1 MTDRDTAAGPADVAV
16 RDAERGAGSRTWY
29 FPDGDRPP
37 AGPDGGPEAHESLMI
52 LNVCARPAT
61 VDIDLYWTDRP
72 PVLGIRVV
80 VPGER
85 VRGLRVP
92 WHDDPADE
100 ARAVVRGLESRGSES
115 RGVETERRDRVL
127 IVEDEDNAR
136 RGYEQLLQRWGCD
149 TLGVATA
156 EDALAKFASYQ
167 PDSIIA
173 DVELPG
179 MNGLDL
185 LKQLGDELFDV
196 PAIIITGKGSEER
209 AVAAIEAGAFWYI
222 EKPLKGPVLRALLD
236 RALSKARD
244 ARRLVVLQRQLREAG
259 RIGEMVGASK
269 PMQDVMR
276 VVEMAAPSSASVL
289 ITGETGSG
297 KEIVA
302 RTVHKL
308 SPRANGPFVA
318 INCSAIPETLM
329 ESEIFGHER
338 GAFTG
343 AAERR
348 IGCFELA
355 DGGTLLLDE
364 IGEMPA
370 PTQAKLLRVLE
381 DRKVRRLGSKSET
394 PVDVRVLAATNK
406 DPEKAVA
413 SGVLRQDLYFRLNVF
428 HINLPPLREHKDDI
442 PLLVEHMLRDI
453 NTKHGKHVRGVGA
466 EVMDIFM
473 SHTWPGNIRELRNVL
488 ERAAIMCEKDLISRS
503 ALPEEF
509 GKNAAKGPT
518 DLAGIKF
525 PVGTTVDAM
534 ERELILQTLA
544 ATGNNKTRAAELL
557 GISLKTLHNKLKEYG
572 TERAEAE

>member
-1 MTDRDTAAGPADVAV
+1 M
-16 RDAERGAGSRTWY
+16 
-29 FPDGDRPP
+29 
-37 AGPDGGPEAHESLMI
+37 
-52 LNVCARPAT
+52 
-61 VDIDLYWTDRP
+61 
-72 PVLGIRVV
+72 
-80 VPGER
+80 GE
-85 VRGLRVP
+85 
-92 WHDDPADE
+92 E
-100 ARAVVRGLESRGSES
+100 ARAVRT
-115 RGVETERRDRVL
+115 VETGERKDRIL

-136 RGYEQLLQRWGCD
+136 RGYEQLLQRWGYDVVGVGSAEEALARFSNFQPD
-149 TLGVATA
+149 TL
-156 EDALAKFASYQ
+156 
-167 PDSIIA
+167 IA

-185 LKQLGDELFDV
+185 LQQLGEDLRHV

-244 ARRLVVLQRQLREAG
+244 AQNLAVLQKQLRDAG
-259 RIGEMVGASK
+259 RLGELVGASK
-269 PMQDVMR
+269 AMQEVMR
-276 VVEMAAPSSASVL
+276 VIEMAGPSSASVL

-302 RTVHKL
+302 RTIHKL
-308 SPRANGPFVA
+308 SPRAGAPFVA

-381 DRKVRRLGSKSET
+381 DRKVRRLGSKTET

-406 DPEKAVA
+406 DPEQAVS
-413 SGVLRQDLYFRLNVF
+413 SGQLRQDLYFRLNVF
-428 HINLPPLREHKDDI
+428 HIHLPPLREHKDDI
-442 PLLVEHMLRDI
+442 PLLTEHILRDI
-453 NTKHGKHVRGVGA
+453 NTKHGKSVRGIGA

-488 ERAAIMCEKDLISRS
+488 ERAAIMSEKDLITRS
-503 ALPEEF
+503 SLPGEF
-509 GKNAAKGPT
+509 GKLSSKSPS
-518 DLAGIKF
+518 DLSGIRF

-534 ERELILQTLA
+534 ERELILQTLQ

-557 GISLKTLHNKLKEYG
+557 GVSLKTLHNKLKEYG
-572 TERAEAE
+572 SEKSEAES

>member
-1 MTDRDTAAGPADVAV
+1 MDDKKAAV
-16 RDAERGAGSRTWY
+16 RAVET
-29 FPDGDRPP
+29 
-37 AGPDGGPEAHESLMI
+37 
-52 LNVCARPAT
+52 
-61 VDIDLYWTDRP
+61 
-72 PVLGIRVV
+72 
-80 VPGER
+80 GER
-85 VRGLRVP
+85 K
-92 WHDDPADE
+92 
-100 ARAVVRGLESRGSES
+100 
-115 RGVETERRDRVL
+115 DRVL
-127 IVEDEDNAR
+127 IVEDEENAR
-136 RGYEQLLQRWGCD
+136 KGYEQLLQRWGCD
-149 TLGVATA
+149 VLGVGSA
-156 EDALAKFASYQ
+156 EDALARFASFQ
-167 PDSIIA
+167 PDTLIA

-185 LKQLGDELFDV
+185 LGHLGTELTDV

-236 RALSKARD
+236 RALGKARD
-244 ARRLVVLQRQLREAG
+244 ARQLVVLQRQLREAG
-259 RIGEMVGASK
+259 RLGDLVGASR
-269 PMQDVMR
+269 PMQEVMR
-276 VVEMAAPSSASVL
+276 IVEMAAPSSASVL

-308 SPRANGPFVA
+308 SPRAGGPFVA
-318 INCSAIPETLM
+318 INCSAIPESLM

-381 DRKVRRLGSKSET
+381 DRKVRRLGSKTET
-394 PVDVRVLAATNK
+394 PVDVRVVAATNK
-406 DPEKAVA
+406 DPEQAVG
-413 SGVLRQDLYFRLNVF
+413 SGHLRQDLYFRLNVF
-428 HINLPPLREHKDDI
+428 HINLPPLREHKEDI
-442 PLLVEHMLRDI
+442 PLLTEHILRDI
-453 NTKHGKHVRGVGA
+453 NVKHSKSVKGVGA

-488 ERAAIMCEKDLISRS
+488 ERSAIMCERDLITR
-503 ALPEEF
+503 ACLPGEF
-509 GKNAAKGPT
+509 GKSQAKSPS
-518 DLAGIKF
+518 DLGAIKF

-544 ATGNNKTRAAELL
+544 ATSNNKTRAAELL

-572 TERAEAE
+572 GEKAEGE

>member
-1 MTDRDTAAGPADVAV
+1 MDTQ
-16 RDAERGAGSRTWY
+16 ERK
-29 FPDGDRPP
+29 DK
-37 AGPDGGPEAHESLMI
+37 
-52 LNVCARPAT
+52 
-61 VDIDLYWTDRP
+61 
-72 PVLGIRVV
+72 
-80 VPGER
+80 
-85 VRGLRVP
+85 
-92 WHDDPADE
+92 
-100 ARAVVRGLESRGSES
+100 
-115 RGVETERRDRVL
+115 VL

-136 RGYEQLLQRWGCD
+136 KGYEQLLQRWGCEV
-149 TLGVATA
+149 LPVANA
-156 EDALAKFASYQ
+156 EDALAKFAGYQ
-167 PDSIIA
+167 PDALIA

-185 LKQLGDELFDV
+185 VKQLGQELHDV

-222 EKPLKGPVLRALLD
+222 EKPLKAPVLRALLD
-236 RALSKARD
+236 RALAKARD
-244 ARRLVVLQRQLREAG
+244 ARQLAVLQRQLREAG
-259 RIGEMVGASK
+259 RLGDLVGASK
-269 PMQDVMR
+269 PMQEVMR
-276 VVEMAAPSSASVL
+276 IVEMAAPSSASVL

-302 RTVHKL
+302 RTIHKL
-308 SPRANGPFVA
+308 SPRAGGPFVA

-381 DRKVRRLGSKSET
+381 DRKVRRLGSKTET
-394 PVDVRVLAATNK
+394 PVEVRVVAATNK
-406 DPEKAVA
+406 DPEQAVA
-413 SGVLRQDLYFRLNVF
+413 SGHLRQDLYFRLNVF
-428 HINLPPLREHKDDI
+428 HINLPPLREHKEDI
-442 PLLVEHMLRDI
+442 PLLVEHILRDV
-453 NTKHGKHVRGVGA
+453 NAKHGKHVRGIGA
-466 EVMDIFM
+466 EVMDVFM

-488 ERAAIMCEKDLISRS
+488 ERASIMCEKDLISR
-503 ALPEEF
+503 ACLPGEF
-509 GKNAAKGPT
+509 GKTAAKAPS
-518 DLAGIKF
+518 DLTTIKF
-525 PVGTTVDAM
+525 PIGTTVDAM
-534 ERELILQTLA
+534 ERELILQTLN

-572 TERAEAE
+572 GDRAETE

>member
-1 MTDRDTAAGPADVAV
+1 MVDEKKAGV
-16 RDAERGAGSRTWY
+16 
-29 FPDGDRPP
+29 
-37 AGPDGGPEAHESLMI
+37 
-52 LNVCARPAT
+52 
-61 VDIDLYWTDRP
+61 
-72 PVLGIRVV
+72 
-80 VPGER
+80 
-85 VRGLRVP
+85 
-92 WHDDPADE
+92 
-100 ARAVVRGLESRGSES
+100 RAVEF
-115 RGVETERRDRVL
+115 VERKDRVL
-127 IVEDEDNAR
+127 IVEDEENAR
-136 RGYEQLLQRWGCD
+136 KGYEQLLQRWGYEV
-149 TLGVATA
+149 LSVGTA
-156 EDALAKFASYQ
+156 EDALAKFNSYQ
-167 PDSIIA
+167 PDTLIA

-185 LKQLGDELFDV
+185 LGQLGSELTDV
-196 PAIIITGKGSEER
+196 PAIIITGKGSDER

-236 RALSKARD
+236 RALGKARD
-244 ARRLVVLQRQLREAG
+244 ARQLVVLQRQLRESG
-259 RIGEMVGASK
+259 RLGDLVGASK

-276 VVEMAAPSSASVL
+276 IIEMAAPSSASVL

-302 RTVHKL
+302 RTIHKL
-308 SPRANGPFVA
+308 SPRAGGPFVA
-318 INCSAIPETLM
+318 INCSAIPESLM

-381 DRKVRRLGSKSET
+381 DRKVRRLGSKVET
-394 PVDVRVLAATNK
+394 PVDVRVVAATNK
-406 DPEKAVA
+406 DPEQAVSNA
-413 SGVLRQDLYFRLNVF
+413 HLRQDLYFRLNVF
-428 HINLPPLREHKDDI
+428 HIHLPPLREHKDDI
-442 PLLVEHMLRDI
+442 PLLTEYILRDL
-453 NTKHGKHVRGVGA
+453 NAKHGKSVKGVGA

-488 ERAAIMCEKDLISRS
+488 ERSTIMCEKDLITR
-503 ALPEEF
+503 ANLPGEF
-509 GKNAAKGPT
+509 GKSAAKNPS
-518 DLAGIKF
+518 DLGAMKVPI
-525 PVGTTVDAM
+525 GTTVDAM

-572 TERAEAE
+572 GERAEGE

>member
-1 MTDRDTAAGPADVAV
+1 M
-16 RDAERGAGSRTWY
+16 
-29 FPDGDRPP
+29 
-37 AGPDGGPEAHESLMI
+37 
-52 LNVCARPAT
+52 
-61 VDIDLYWTDRP
+61 
-72 PVLGIRVV
+72 
-80 VPGER
+80 
-85 VRGLRVP
+85 
-92 WHDDPADE
+92 ADE
-100 ARAVVRGLESRGSES
+100 ARAVRT
-115 RGVETERRDRVL
+115 VETGERKDRIL

-136 RGYEQLLQRWGCD
+136 KGYEQLLQRWGYEVV
-149 TLGVATA
+149 GVASA
-156 EDALAKFASYQ
+156 EDALARFSNFQ
-167 PDSIIA
+167 PDTLIA

-185 LKQLGDELFDV
+185 LQQLGDELRHV

-236 RALSKARD
+236 RALSKVRD
-244 ARRLVVLQRQLREAG
+244 ANNLAVLQRQLRDAG
-259 RIGEMVGASK
+259 RLGELVGASK
-269 PMQDVMR
+269 PMQEVMR
-276 VVEMAAPSSASVL
+276 VIEMAGPSSASVL
-289 ITGETGSG
+289 ITGETGAG

-302 RTVHKL
+302 RTIHKL
-308 SPRANGPFVA
+308 SPRSAAPFVA

-381 DRKVRRLGSKSET
+381 DRKVRRLGSKTET

-406 DPEKAVA
+406 DPEQAVA
-413 SGVLRQDLYFRLNVF
+413 SGQLRQDLYFRLNVF
-428 HINLPPLREHKDDI
+428 HIHLPPLREHKEDI
-442 PLLVEHMLRDI
+442 PLLAEHILRDI
-453 NTKHGKHVRGVGA
+453 NSKHGKNVRGIGA
-466 EVMDIFM
+466 EVLDIFM

-488 ERAAIMCEKDLISRS
+488 ERAAIMSEKDLISRS
-503 ALPEEF
+503 SLPGEF
-509 GKNAAKGPT
+509 GKLPSKSPS
-518 DLAGIKF
+518 DLSSIKF

-534 ERELILQTLA
+534 EKELILQTLQ

-557 GISLKTLHNKLKEYG
+557 GVSLKTLHNKLKEQG
-572 TERAEAE
+572 SEKTESEN

>member
-1 MTDRDTAAGPADVAV
+1 MSEETRAV
-16 RDAERGAGSRTWY
+16 R
-29 FPDGDRPP
+29 
-37 AGPDGGPEAHESLMI
+37 M
-52 LNVCARPAT
+52 
-61 VDIDLYWTDRP
+61 VDT
-72 PVLGIRVV
+72 
-80 VPGER
+80 GER
-85 VRGLRVP
+85 K
-92 WHDDPADE
+92 
-100 ARAVVRGLESRGSES
+100 
-115 RGVETERRDRVL
+115 DRIL

-136 RGYEQLLQRWGCD
+136 KGYEQLLQRWGYEVV
-149 TLGVATA
+149 GVPSA
-156 EDALAKFASYQ
+156 EEALAKFSSFQ
-167 PDSIIA
+167 PDSVIA

-179 MNGLDL
+179 MNGLAL
-185 LKQLGDELFDV
+185 LEQLGEELRDV

-244 ARRLVVLQRQLREAG
+244 AQNLAVLQRQLRDAG
-259 RIGEMVGASK
+259 RLGELVGGSK
-269 PMQDVMR
+269 AMQEVMR
-276 VVEMAAPSSASVL
+276 IIEMAAPSSASVL

-302 RTVHKL
+302 RTIHKL
-308 SPRANGPFVA
+308 SPRAAGPFVA

-381 DRKVRRLGSKSET
+381 DRKVRRLGSKTET

-406 DPEKAVA
+406 DPEQAVA
-413 SGVLRQDLYFRLNVF
+413 SGGLRQDLFFRLNVF
-428 HINLPPLREHKDDI
+428 HIHLPPLREHKEDI
-442 PLLVEHMLRDI
+442 PLLAEHILRDV
-453 NTKHGKHVRGVGA
+453 NAKHQKNVRGIGA
-466 EVMDIFM
+466 EVLDIFM

-488 ERAAIMCEKDLISRS
+488 ERAAIMSEKELVSRS
-503 ALPEEF
+503 SLPGEF
-509 GKNAAKGPT
+509 GKVAAKSPG
-518 DLAGIKF
+518 DLSTIRF
-525 PVGTTVDAM
+525 PIGTTVDAM
-534 ERELILQTLA
+534 ERELILQTLQ

-557 GISLKTLHNKLKEYG
+557 GVSLKTLHNKLKEYG
-572 TERAEAE
+572 SERAEAEA